1 MPKEAKRLN
10 DKQVA
15 ALKTAGHYPVG
26 GDGAKGLAIKV
37 VARKNDTNPAA
48 VSRSWVLRVATGETR
63 ISSTGNPFAVR
74 RDFGLGSYPEV
85 SLSEARNKAADIR
98 AQLRL
103 GIDPTAQKKAAKAE
117 AARQKALLRTFADV
131 ARDCYAV
138 REKEFKNR
146 KHAAQWINTL
156 ETYAFP
162 VVGVR
167 PIADIGVAELVEIL
181 KPIWTE
187 KHATADRLR
196 QRIAS
201 VIDYAAASGLRSG
214 LNPAEMKNG
223 LGELLPKAKAVKKKA
238 GTSHH
243 PRIAVDD
250 MPRFMADLMTREA
263 AGAKALTFA
272 ILTAARS
279 GEVRGATWGEIDLK
293 AREWRL
299 SAERMK
305 ADRAHKVPLSDAAT
319 ALLESLP
326 RGSADDFLFSGR
338 QGQPLSD
345 MTLSKLMKDMHT
357 AQVKSHQLGYTDPD
371 QRDRVA
377 TPHGTARST
386 FKDWSRK
393 STARVMADGNRS
405 SFPDEWA
412 ELALAHVNSDTTRAA
427 YARDELLDER
437 RELMQV
443 WATYC
448 VGGAI

>member
-1 MPKEAKRLN
+1 MPRQAKRLN

-15 ALKTAGHYPVG
+15 AIKKPGHYPVG

-37 VARKNDTNPAA
+37 IVSQSNPDE
-48 VSRSWVLRVATGETR
+48 VVRSWVLRVTTGETR
-63 ISSTGNPFAVR
+63 ISSTGKPFAVR
-74 RDFGLGSYPEV
+74 RDFGLGAYPAI
-85 SLSEARNKAADIR
+85 SLSEARQKAAELR
-98 AQLRL
+98 AQLSL
-103 GIDPTAQKKAAKAE
+103 GIDPTEQKQAAKAE
-117 AARQKALLRTFADV
+117 AARQKALLRSFADV

-138 REKEFKNR
+138 REKEFKSS

-162 VVGVR
+162 VVGSR
-167 PIADIGVAELVEIL
+167 PVADIGVAELVEIL

-201 VIDYAAASGLRSG
+201 VIDYATASGLRTG

-223 LGELLPKAKAVKKKA
+223 LGELLPKAKAVKKKT
-238 GTSHH
+238 GGRHH
-243 PRIAVDD
+243 PRVAVDD
-250 MPRFMADLMTREA
+250 LPRFVADLMSRETT
-263 AGAKALTFA
+263 GAKALTFA

-279 GEVRGATWGEIDLK
+279 GEVRGATWGEIDLS

-305 ADRAHKVPLSDAAT
+305 ADRPHKVPLSDAAV
-319 ALLESLP
+319 AILESLP
-326 RGSADDFLFSGR
+326 RGSADDLIFTGR
-338 QGQPLSD
+338 QGQALSD
-345 MTLSKLMKDMHT
+345 MTLSKLMKDMHA
-357 AQVKSHQLGYTDPD
+357 AQVKADQPGYTDPD

-393 STARVMADGNRS
+393 STARVMPDGNRS
-405 SFPDEWA
+405 SFPDEWS

-427 YARDELLDER
+427 YARDELLEER
-437 RELMQV
+437 RELMQT
-443 WATYC
+443 WAAYC
-448 VGGAI
+448 VGGVV